1 MSACSLIYNNKQGI
15 RSAKD
20 IIWKMNIGS
29 QLYSTV
35 FQLARQSYS
44 MRTELPKKLNV
55 LDTDYQ
61 LEYSKSYTVT
71 VH

>member
-1 MSACSLIYNNKQGI
+1 
-15 RSAKD
+15 
-20 IIWKMNIGS
+20 
-29 QLYSTV
+29 
-35 FQLARQSYS
+35 

>member
-1 MSACSLIYNNKQGI
+1 
-15 RSAKD
+15 
-20 IIWKMNIGS
+20 MNIGS